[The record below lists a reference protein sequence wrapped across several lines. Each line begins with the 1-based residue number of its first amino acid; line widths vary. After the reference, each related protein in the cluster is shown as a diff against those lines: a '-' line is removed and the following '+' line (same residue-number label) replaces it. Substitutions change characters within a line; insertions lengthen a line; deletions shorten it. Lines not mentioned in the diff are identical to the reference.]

1 MERTLCPDCSLITWK
16 AWRVCVSRK
25 DPRRGWSQGF
35 PNSIRRPVDRGLS
48 AGRAQ
53 KTDIV
58 ANKPVM
64 NRGSWE
70 PVELQLQR
78 DPWLERELFFRSFQ
92 DLPNKGHPNKS
103 PFFPYNKTKWHVSGV
118 THRLYTPVTRP
129 RSQHTALVS
138 PFVAHW

>member
-1 MERTLCPDCSLITWK
+1 MLYPDCSLRTWK
-16 AWRVCVSRK
+16 AWQVCVSRK

-78 DPWLERELFFRSFQ
+78 DPWLKRELSFRSFL
-92 DLPNKGHPNKS
+92 DLPK
-103 PFFPYNKTKWHVSGV
+103 
-118 THRLYTPVTRP
+118 
-129 RSQHTALVS
+129 
-138 PFVAHW
+138 